1 MPLQDLIQVAA
12 GTVTGRDHTFG
23 GNLVIGRGNQ
33 DAIAT
38 AWSADADAFVAVMC
52 DGCSSG
58 EHSEVGAQL
67 GANLILGRL
76 LGWMATAD
84 RPPDGVWAFGDYA
97 MLHNGELKRSQF
109 AGNAPPYLGYL
120 LLPADK
126 VRVHQGDLQ
135 FRPALTTAP
144 KPDLAL
150 TLTTRFATETLAGMV
165 ATLEETGLKRRQIVE
180 SYFLFTAVVV
190 IISGRSLDLLPL
202 VVGTDGLAD
211 VPDPKVFL
219 EDRFF
224 TNPSLVTRYLRQLNQ
239 PKVRIDMAS
248 ILPKNDQGL
257 EPAQPRLIKTDG
269 VLPDDTTLVAIRR
282 KPCA

>member
-165 ATLEETGLKRRQIVE
+165 ATLE
-180 SYFLFTAVVV
+180 
-190 IISGRSLDLLPL
+190 
-202 VVGTDGLAD
+202 
-211 VPDPKVFL
+211 DP
-219 EDRFF
+219 
-224 TNPSLVTRYLRQLNQ
+224 
-239 PKVRIDMAS
+239 
-248 ILPKNDQGL
+248 
-257 EPAQPRLIKTDG
+257 EPASPGHRPDRGLPGQIPFDLGPRIPSRQDRG
-269 VLPDDTTLVAIRR
+269 RVCPRAASRRGLPEADTQCDL
-282 KPCA
+282 